1 MRLFKTFSDHVM
13 NQFEGKLENVVA
25 FQSLLDQASNRDYSQ
40 YSSAEMKTAITKQFN
55 NILGLQDYKTAS
67 AMQKRQARRLHG
79 PDVYSLVERTLVNRM
94 TSGWTESN
102 TRFFTD
108 YVEQI
113 NIADG
118 DLNQFWVQDDS
129 LLVVSKFAG
138 NHHDVNLSNSVRVAR
153 VA

>member
-1 MRLFKTFSDHVM
+1 
-13 NQFEGKLENVVA
+13 
-25 FQSLLDQASNRDYSQ
+25 
-40 YSSAEMKTAITKQFN
+40 
-55 NILGLQDYKTAS
+55 
-67 AMQKRQARRLHG
+67 
-79 PDVYSLVERTLVNRM
+79 M

-138 NHHDVNLSNSVRVAR
+138 NHHDVNLSNSVRVAK